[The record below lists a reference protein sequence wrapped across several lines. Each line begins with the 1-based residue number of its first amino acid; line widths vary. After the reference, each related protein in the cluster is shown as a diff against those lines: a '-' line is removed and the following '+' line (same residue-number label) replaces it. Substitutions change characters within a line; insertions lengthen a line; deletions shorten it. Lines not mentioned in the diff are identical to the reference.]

1 MTERVWDRYL
11 TDQDKAYVAAN
22 PAPRKGVGKRPALRR
37 VIGNLVDGDEGRIQA
52 LAEFGQ

>member
-1 MTERVWDRYL
+1 MPLGIDG
-11 TDQDKAYVAAN
+11 KAQTRFGHGAFFADAGEN
-22 PAPRKGVGKRPALRR
+22 VGKRPALRR